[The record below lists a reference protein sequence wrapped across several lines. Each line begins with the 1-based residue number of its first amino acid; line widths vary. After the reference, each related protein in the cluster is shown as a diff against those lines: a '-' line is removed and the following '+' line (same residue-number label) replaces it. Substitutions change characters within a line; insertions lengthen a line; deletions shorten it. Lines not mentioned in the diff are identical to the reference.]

1 MNLLERLKRDTR
13 PAHDRIERAVN
24 FERSTGSL
32 SAYRAL
38 LVRLHGFHTAWEAAV
53 DAAHADHVLLSGR
66 RKAYLLDRDLRALGY
81 TQAEIATLPVCG
93 APMPV
98 EMQAAVLGSLY
109 VIEGSTLGGAVIAQ
123 AVEQR
128 LGLSAD
134 TGCAYFRAYGRD
146 VAARWRDFGAV
157 LLAASSPATDDLV
170 IAAADRTFALMQDWL
185 CEAEP
190 LALAG

>member
-13 PAHDRIERAVN
+13 PAHDRIERAVD

-32 SAYRAL
+32 PAYRAL
-38 LVRLHGFHTAWEAAV
+38 LVRLHGFHAAWEAAV
-53 DAAHADHVLLSGR
+53 DAAHPGHVLLSGR
-66 RKAYLLDRDLRALGY
+66 RKVHLLDRDLRALGY
-81 TQAEIATLPVCG
+81 AQTEIAALPICR

-98 EMQAAVLGSLY
+98 NTQEAVLGSLY

-128 LGLSAD
+128 LGLGAD
-134 TGCAYFRAYGRD
+134 TGCAYFRAYGRE
-146 VAARWRDFGAV
+146 VAARWRDFGAA
-157 LLAASSPATDDLV
+157 LLAASSPATDDRV
-170 IAAADRTFALMQDWL
+170 IEAADRTFALMQDWL